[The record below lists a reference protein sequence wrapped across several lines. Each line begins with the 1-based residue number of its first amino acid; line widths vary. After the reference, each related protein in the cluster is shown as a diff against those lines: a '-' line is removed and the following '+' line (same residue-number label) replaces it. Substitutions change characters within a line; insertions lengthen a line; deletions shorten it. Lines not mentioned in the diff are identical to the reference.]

1 MARSRIKYSQVKELE
16 KILRDSNYY
25 DDILS
30 TIGDLASLTGW
41 LQELLRRELLVLV
54 RTAALAATGIIVDTG
69 LGIAAAI
76 TGFYNDKWYNCSFK
90 GNGIKYSKR
99 Y

>member
-30 TIGDLASLTGW
+30 TIGDLASLTG
-41 LQELLRRELLVLV
+41 
-54 RTAALAATGIIVDTG
+54 
-69 LGIAAAI
+69 
-76 TGFYNDKWYNCSFK
+76 
-90 GNGIKYSKR
+90 
-99 Y
+99 

>member
-16 KILRDSNYY
+16 KALRDPNYY

-41 LQELLRRELLVLV
+41 LQEL
-54 RTAALAATGIIVDTG
+54 AAGTISASAHG
-69 LGIAAAI
+69 
-76 TGFYNDKWYNCSFK
+76 SF
-90 GNGIKYSKR
+90 SC
-99 Y
+99 